1 MQQADL
7 QEQGLTGAEY
17 RCNFF
22 YMEIGKKIQSFPA
35 THAKMN
41 IFPSEEGVRFENTL
55 ANKKLVQSRSAG
67 IKEEM

>member
-1 MQQADL
+1 MQF
-7 QEQGLTGAEY
+7 
-17 RCNFF
+17 FF
-22 YMEIGKKIQSFPA
+22 YMESGKQIHSFPV

-55 ANKKLVQSRSAG
+55 ANKNLAPSRSAG